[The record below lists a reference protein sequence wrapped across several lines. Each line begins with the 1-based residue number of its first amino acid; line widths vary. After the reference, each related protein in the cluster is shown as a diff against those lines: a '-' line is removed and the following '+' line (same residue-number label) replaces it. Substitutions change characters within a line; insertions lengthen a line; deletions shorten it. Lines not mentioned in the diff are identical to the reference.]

1 MQQRD
6 NTDIDFPLDMM
17 MPVPRRRP
25 ILAPDRHA
33 HAVTMRSGTVYA
45 RGVDID
51 NPADIAEKIAALRV
65 EHRDLDEAIVRL
77 VDDEAADEVAIKR
90 LKKRKLWLKD
100 CIARL
105 ESAQIPDE
113 PA

>member
-1 MQQRD
+1 
-6 NTDIDFPLDMM
+6 
-17 MPVPRRRP
+17 MPS
-25 ILAPDRHA
+25 A
-33 HAVTMRSGTVYA
+33 VYA
-45 RGVDID
+45 RGVDMD
-51 NPADIAEKIAALRV
+51 NLADIAEKIAALRV
-65 EHRDLDEAIVRL
+65 EHRDLDQAIVRL
-77 VDDEAADEVAIKR
+77 VDDADADEVAIKR

>member
-1 MQQRD
+1 MG
-6 NTDIDFPLDMM
+6 PLYRGAMT
-17 MPVPRRRP
+17 PSPS
-25 ILAPDRHA
+25 A
-33 HAVTMRSGTVYA
+33 VYA
-45 RGVDID
+45 RNVDID
-51 NPADIAEKIAALRV
+51 NPSDIAEKIAALRL

-77 VDDEAADEVAIKR
+77 VEDADADEVAIKR

>member
-1 MQQRD
+1 
-6 NTDIDFPLDMM
+6 
-17 MPVPRRRP
+17 
-25 ILAPDRHA
+25 
-33 HAVTMRSGTVYA
+33 VYA
-45 RGVDID
+45 RGVDTD
-51 NPADIAEKIAALRV
+51 NPADIADIAEKIAALRV

-77 VDDEAADEVAIKR
+77 VDDADADEVAIKR

-105 ESAQIPDE
+105 ESALIPDE

>member
-1 MQQRD
+1 M
-6 NTDIDFPLDMM
+6 TPS
-17 MPVPRRRP
+17 PS
-25 ILAPDRHA
+25 A
-33 HAVTMRSGTVYA
+33 VYA
-45 RGVDID
+45 HGVDID
-51 NPADIAEKIAALRV
+51 NPADIAEKIAALRL
-65 EHRDLDEAIVRL
+65 EHRDLDEAIARL
-77 VDDEAADEVAIKR
+77 VDDTESDEVAIKR

>member
-1 MQQRD
+1 M
-6 NTDIDFPLDMM
+6 TAL
-17 MPVPRRRP
+17 PR
-25 ILAPDRHA
+25 
-33 HAVTMRSGTVYA
+33 AVYPRQ
-45 RGVDID
+45 VDAD
-51 NPADIAEKIAALRV
+51 PADIAEKIAALRV

-77 VDDEAADEVAIKR
+77 VDDADADEVAIKR

-105 ESAQIPDE
+105 ESALIPDE

>member
-1 MQQRD
+1 
-6 NTDIDFPLDMM
+6 
-17 MPVPRRRP
+17 
-25 ILAPDRHA
+25 
-33 HAVTMRSGTVYA
+33 
-45 RGVDID
+45 VDTD
-51 NPADIAEKIAALRV
+51 NPADIADIAEKIAALRV

-77 VDDEAADEVAIKR
+77 VDDADADEVAIKR

-105 ESAQIPDE
+105 ESALIPDE